1 MQLMKS
7 TITVSLIFPRI
18 SVTKISSNTIF
29 WSLSYSKFETGNWLT
44 SRNKV
49 KDNFLYFQFTTILET
64 MPKVNQLEQVVVGYT
79 SAPETIE
86 TRHLPQIALMFNLDL
101 K

>member
-1 MQLMKS
+1 
-7 TITVSLIFPRI
+7 
-18 SVTKISSNTIF
+18 
-29 WSLSYSKFETGNWLT
+29 
-44 SRNKV
+44 
-49 KDNFLYFQFTTILET
+49 